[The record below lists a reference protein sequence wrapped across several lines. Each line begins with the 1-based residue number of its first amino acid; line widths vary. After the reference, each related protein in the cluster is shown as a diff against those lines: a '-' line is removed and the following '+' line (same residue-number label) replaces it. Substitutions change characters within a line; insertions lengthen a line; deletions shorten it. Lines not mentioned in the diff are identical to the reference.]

1 MNRQR
6 EIEAFD
12 FVQNQIKNG
21 YINLTFYDVAEI
33 EMVERAIEEYRDNHE
48 LGDHANTWNDKQV
61 WEVIR
66 TLSDCNRRN

>member
-1 MNRQR
+1 MDRQR
-6 EIEAFD
+6 EIEALD

-33 EMVERAIEEYRDNHE
+33 EMVERAIEEYRENHG
-48 LGDHANTWNDKQV
+48 LGDHTNTWNDKEV

-66 TLSDCNRRN
+66 TLSNCNKRN